1 MEAVLLEHVAVVR
14 GRGSDVR
21 SLLDLIWI
29 GYKEIPLRDSRGGR
43 RSAWMRS
50 SNDGSLGCKVPGSSP
65 RHGRLTLMT
74 LLLLLTLLVKKKL
87 TDGLAD
93 QLAEVTDRNNC
104 PYREAWRD
112 ATGFRVLN

>member
-1 MEAVLLEHVAVVR
+1 
-14 GRGSDVR
+14 
-21 SLLDLIWI
+21 
-29 GYKEIPLRDSRGGR
+29 
-43 RSAWMRS
+43 
-50 SNDGSLGCKVPGSSP
+50 
-65 RHGRLTLMT
+65 MT